1 MRGSKREQEE
11 RKEGRRGEEKRSA
24 DKLQRG
30 QDSVAAAAASR
41 SRYELSC
48 LSILKSTFF
57 SSPVFQF
64 KLGTYRRQLLAPGRS
79 ASLVGGGHVGQILN
93 DLLGVFCFASSGL
106 APGSDTQVEKLAVN
120 AMYTY
125 SIADRPILHLFK

>member
-41 SRYELSC
+41 SRYELS
-48 LSILKSTFF
+48 
-57 SSPVFQF
+57 
-64 KLGTYRRQLLAPGRS
+64 
-79 ASLVGGGHVGQILN
+79 
-93 DLLGVFCFASSGL
+93 
-106 APGSDTQVEKLAVN
+106 
-120 AMYTY
+120 
-125 SIADRPILHLFK
+125 

>member
-11 RKEGRRGEEKRSA
+11 RKEGRRGEQKRSA

-30 QDSVAAAAASR
+30 QGSVAAASR

-48 LSILKSTFF
+48 LSIFLKFV
-57 SSPVFQF
+57 SPVFQF

-106 APGSDTQVEKLAVN
+106 APGSDTQVEK
-120 AMYTY
+120 
-125 SIADRPILHLFK
+125 